1 MTAAHRLT
9 GNATAEE
16 FMSCCNVNFYN
27 LLTKYC
33 TLKKMCLELGATYT
47 QGPLDF
53 VHPCPMVVTPLIVS
67 VMIAMYEDATMTVK
81 GNGREGKDF
90 RVRVGVC
97 QSSVHSPLQILI
109 VLEALS
115 TEFRVGWSMQMIF
128 FWLQKLRIR
137 GVADGKV
144 AEMEERHG
152 IEGS

>member
-1 MTAAHRLT
+1 
-9 GNATAEE
+9 
-16 FMSCCNVNFYN
+16 
-27 LLTKYC
+27 
-33 TLKKMCLELGATYT
+33 
-47 QGPLDF
+47 
-53 VHPCPMVVTPLIVS
+53 
-67 VMIAMYEDATMTVK
+67 MTVK

-115 TEFRVGWSMQMIF
+115 TEFRVGWSCCMQMIL

-144 AEMEERHG
+144 AE
-152 IEGS
+152 I